1 MKTDEQTVA
10 IAFDLNFRHAAEIF
24 SGASD
29 YLAEAHL
36 DWQLM
41 PLNFGF
47 ETRLMELAR
56 SGQLAGALGTFVS
69 DGWVRGLLETG
80 VPAINMFNFSKIG
93 IVPTV
98 SPDDYATGEAAAEH
112 LRAQGAQRFAFLGAD
127 GVYYT
132 RLREAGFR
140 AGLADGNPP
149 HGKDVAGVGSLPK
162 DVAERGTRFDRM
174 AESIPKVESASR
186 VRYNTGTPPPPL
198 CSHDAMPIVSMEIEL
213 FRPGPTLSDQLD
225 ALKGSS
231 ELIGIFCSNDL
242 CARELITLARHKGIR
257 CGKDILV
264 VGVDNDPSE
273 SIFAGIGI
281 SSFKQPI
288 RETGYLAAKAL
299 HETITNGRISI
310 DLQLQTPTQLIPRE
324 SSLASNR
331 ARIGQQAANYLQEN
345 LSDPD
350 LDAAAIAR
358 RVGVSRR
365 SLELAI
371 NEQFKSSPYQMLAKA
386 RLQLAQQLLRTTRL
400 PIMQVGTRCGYP
412 EAHHFS
418 AWFKKQSG
426 VAPKVYREGQS
437 PLLS

>member
-1 MKTDEQTVA
+1 MKNIA

-29 YLAEAHL
+29 YLAEARL

-47 ETRLMELAR
+47 EARLMELAR

-69 DGWVRGLLETG
+69 DGWVEGLLETG
-80 VPAINMFNFSKIG
+80 VDAINMFNFSKIER
-93 IVPTV
+93 VPNV
-98 SPDDYATGEAAAEH
+98 GPDDFATGHAAALH
-112 LRAQGAQRFAFLGAD
+112 LRAQGAQRFAFFGAD

-132 RLREAGFR
+132 RLREAGFK
-140 AGLADGNPP
+140 AGLAQGDHSRG
-149 HGKDVAGVGSLPK
+149 GYVASATSLQ
-162 DVAERGTRFDRM
+162 R
-174 AESIPKVESASR
+174 S
-186 VRYNTGTPPPPL
+186 
-198 CSHDAMPIVSMEIEL
+198 DAMPIASSGIDYL
-213 FRPGPTLSDQLD
+213 RPGPSLSKQLD
-225 ALKGSS
+225 ALLDEP

-242 CARELITLARHKGIR
+242 CARELITLARQKGMH

-299 HETITNGRISI
+299 HEVIEHGTVSSNLVLT
-310 DLQLQTPTQLIPRE
+310 TPSQLIPRE

-331 ARIGQQAANYLQEN
+331 ARIGQKAASLLHEQLADAE
-345 LSDPD
+345 
-350 LDAAAIAR
+350 LDVAEIAR

-365 SLELAI
+365 SLELAVK
-371 NEQFKSSPYQMLAKA
+371 EQFKQSPYQLLAKA
-386 RLQLAQQLLRTTRL
+386 RLQLAQKLLRSTRL
-400 PIMQVGTRCGYP
+400 PIMEVGTRCGYP
-412 EAHHFS
+412 EPHHFS
-418 AWFKKQSG
+418 AWFKKQCG
-426 VAPKVYREGQS
+426 VAPKVYREGGCLKKRPFHPGVES
-437 PLLS
+437 ACETMCPAS